1 MATDPPTKTLITDTF
16 TQFIA
21 DLNRVS
27 LDLGATGKLNTT
39 QDSDVIGA
47 INELNDSIGAGGLS
61 TTASTLIG
69 GINELNDSI
78 GAGGLSTLAS
88 TLIGAIN
95 ELNDSI
101 GSGGITTTA
110 QTLIGGI
117 NELDSSVGS
126 LDSNG
131 INNLLTTGNVGLSL
145 LSLDSAIGNLAFRAT
160 FNDSDTR
167 NVTFAINGLR
177 KDVDSVGL
185 SNNNSIA
192 NIGALS
198 GLDAA
203 FVGSERT
210 SIINALNGLR
220 ADIPLIFDETGTQLN

>member
-1 MATDPPTKTLITDTF
+1 MATSTPTKTLITDTF

-39 QDSDVIGA
+39 QDSDIVGA
-47 INELNDSIGAGGLS
+47 INELNDSIGSGGLNTS
-61 TTASTLIG
+61 ASTLIG

-110 QTLIGGI
+110 QTLIGGL
-117 NELDSSVGS
+117 NELDSSVS
-126 LDSNG
+126 LDSSGDNSH
-131 INNLLTTGNVGLSL
+131 LTVGNVGLSL
-145 LSLDSAIGNLAFRAT
+145 LSLDSAIGDLSFRST
-160 FNDSDTR
+160 FVDSDKK
-167 NVTFAINGLR
+167 NLTFAINGLR
-177 KDVDSVGL
+177 DDLDLLDSDNTSLDGRLGSL
-185 SNNNSIA
+185 SN
-192 NIGALS
+192 
-198 GLDAA
+198 LDSA
-203 FVGSERT
+203 FVGAERN
-210 SIINALNGLR
+210 SFVAAINALR
-220 ADIPLIFDETGTQLN
+220 ADIPLIFDENGTQLN

>member
-1 MATDPPTKTLITDTF
+1 MATSTPTKTLITDTF

-39 QDSDVIGA
+39 QDSDIIGA
-47 INELNDSIGAGGLS
+47 INELNDSIGSGGLNTS
-61 TTASTLIG
+61 ASTLIG

-101 GSGGITTTA
+101 GAGGLTTTA
-110 QTLIGGI
+110 TTLISGI

-160 FNDSDTR
+160 FNDSDTK

-177 KDVDSVGL
+177 KDVDSIGSAENTLSATVGPL
-185 SNNNSIA
+185 TSLN
-192 NIGALS
+192 
-198 GLDAA
+198 AA

-210 SIINALNGLR
+210 SIVNALNGLR

>member
-1 MATDPPTKTLITDTF
+1 MATSTPTKTLITDTF

-21 DLNRVS
+21 DLNTVS

-185 SNNNSIA
+185 SINSSTA

-198 GLDAA
+198 GLNAA

-210 SIINALNGLR
+210 SIVNALNGLR

>member
-1 MATDPPTKTLITDTF
+1 MATSTPTKTLITDTF
-16 TQFIA
+16 TQFIS

-39 QDSDVIGA
+39 QDSDIIGA

-69 GINELNDSI
+69 AINELNDSIGSGGLNTLASTLVAAINELNDSI
-78 GAGGLSTLAS
+78 GAGGL
-88 TLIGAIN
+88 
-95 ELNDSI
+95 
-101 GSGGITTTA
+101 TTTA
-110 QTLIGGI
+110 STIISGI
-117 NELDSSVGS
+117 NELDFSVGS

-131 INNLLTTGNVGLSL
+131 INNLLTTGNVGKSL
-145 LSLDSAIGNLAFRAT
+145 LSLDSAFGNLAFRTT
-160 FNDSDTR
+160 FNDSDTK

-185 SNNNSIA
+185 SNNSSIA

-198 GLDAA
+198 GLNAA

-210 SIINALNGLR
+210 SIVNALNGLR